1 MSHHLSGPNLRSP
14 ADDAR
19 LDLTDLFAFPAAGG
33 YRTVLI
39 MNLNPDFGGSA
50 DAFHPQAVYRIN
62 LDTDAD
68 NQADVAFS
76 VVFSDPADGPQTF
89 TVHRATGDQAH
100 TQEATG
106 EVIASDVPVSLGPEP
121 QIVQAGPYRV
131 FAGLR
136 SDPFFAD
143 LDGLLNQFQWTG
155 TDTMAD
161 KNVFGI
167 ALEVPITD
175 LGAQPVVG
183 VWARVSVWR
192 DGELVSVD
200 RGGHP
205 SLTAFFNPE
214 EALRTVL
221 PDVLRYDR
229 DRPAAYPNGRALTD
243 DVLDARLAM
252 VTNGKVAGDQIGPH
266 TDLLADFPYLGHPH
280 R

>member
-39 MNLNPDFGGSA
+39 MNLNPDFSGSA

-76 VVFSDPADGPQTF
+76 VVFSDPADSPQTF

-106 EVIASDVPVSLGPEP
+106 EVIAS
-121 QIVQAGPYRV
+121 
-131 FAGLR
+131 
-136 SDPFFAD
+136 
-143 LDGLLNQFQWTG
+143 
-155 TDTMAD
+155 
-161 KNVFGI
+161 
-167 ALEVPITD
+167 
-175 LGAQPVVG
+175 
-183 VWARVSVWR
+183 
-192 DGELVSVD
+192 GELVSVD

-221 PDVLRYDR
+221 PDVLHYDR

>member
-39 MNLNPDFGGSA
+39 MNRNLDFGGSA
-50 DAFHPQAVYRIN
+50 DAFHPQAVYRSN

-131 FAGLR
+131 FAGLPPGR
-136 SDPFFAD
+136 LPQRPRPHRRRA
-143 LDGLLNQFQWTG
+143 GC
-155 TDTMAD
+155 
-161 KNVFGI
+161 
-167 ALEVPITD
+167 P
-175 LGAQPVVG
+175 P
-183 VWARVSVWR
+183 
-192 DGELVSVD
+192 
-200 RGGHP
+200 GHGDQRQGRRRP
-205 SLTAFFNPE
+205 
-214 EALRTVL
+214 
-221 PDVLRYDR
+221 
-229 DRPAAYPNGRALTD
+229 DRPSHRPAGRLPLPRPSAPLALD
-243 DVLDARLAM
+243 RRERR
-252 VTNGKVAGDQIGPH
+252 Q
-266 TDLLADFPYLGHPH
+266 